1 MQDGLSLAEYNIQDM
16 STIRL
21 EERLYGNGPYG
32 KLIDL
37 NDCSPG
43 SEINA
48 TDKERNFKML
58 FEAAADGNL
67 GRLKAFTPDS
77 WWEPSPFEAVKPTA
91 LHTAAANGHLHVLQH
106 ALSNDALTLNGDG
119 GGKHP
124 AGSTRVSEKLST
136 RRLLALKDSH
146 EALILHYAARC
157 ATNTTIIDS
166 IATLTGADFGR
177 EATVAALETPDK
189 KGLAPMHYAA
199 NAGNFEAI
207 IALHRGGASLVPTSK
222 YKRTPAHS
230 AAKALTTCT
239 APFLKEHAACTVLKT
254 LLKLGAAEEL
264 FAKDDDGNT
273 PAHLACQNCER
284 ASNLRQF
291 LEVIGHSAAAPSLV
305 VQNNDGRTPLALAL
319 RNGKLLSS
327 GASVVTDILG
337 AVQLST
343 DAEFM
348 LICDKK
354 G

>member
-48 TDKERNFKML
+48 ADKERNFKML

-77 WWEPSPFEAVKPTA
+77 LWEPSPFEAVKPTA

-106 ALSNDALTLNGDG
+106 AL
-119 GGKHP
+119 
-124 AGSTRVSEKLST
+124 SEKLST

-177 EATVAALETPDK
+177 EATVAALEAPDK

-254 LLKLGAAEEL
+254 LLKLGAAEKL

-305 VQNNDGRTPLALAL
+305 VQNNDGRTPVALAL

>member
-48 TDKERNFKML
+48 ADKERNFKVL

-67 GRLKAFTPDS
+67 GRLKAFTLDS
-77 WWEPSPFEAVKPTA
+77 WWEPNPFEAVKPTA

-106 ALSNDALTLNGDG
+106 ALSNDTLTLNGDG
-119 GGKHP
+119 GGK
-124 AGSTRVSEKLST
+124 
-136 RRLLALKDSH
+136 RRHGAQLLALKDSH

-166 IATLTGADFGR
+166 IATLTDADFGR
-177 EATVAALETPDK
+177 EATVAALEAPDK

-199 NAGNFEAI
+199 NAGNFKAI

-230 AAKALTTCT
+230 AAEALTTCT
-239 APFLKEHAACTVLKT
+239 APFFACTVLKT
-254 LLKLGAAEEL
+254 LLKLSAAEEL

-305 VQNNDGRTPLALAL
+305 VQNNDGRTPVALAL